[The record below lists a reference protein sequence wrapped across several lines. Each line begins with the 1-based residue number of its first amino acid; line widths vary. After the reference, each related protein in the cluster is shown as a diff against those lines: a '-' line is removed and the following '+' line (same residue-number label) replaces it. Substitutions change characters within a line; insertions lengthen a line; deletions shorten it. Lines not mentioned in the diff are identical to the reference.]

1 MAITTRT
8 LKDFNQDERGVVAII
23 FASCLMV
30 FMLVLACAI
39 DYGRAVH
46 SSSKIS
52 SSIDAAAL
60 AAAKAMRDKNGID
73 VATVARAHFDQ
84 NMKGQAST
92 YHTITQ
98 FDVTSSKTDVNI
110 TASADVKT
118 LFARAAGI
126 DKIKVTRKTTAAYNP
141 VDIEIAMQLDVTGS
155 MRGQKLADLKVAAK
169 DLVDIMLPDGGTPN
183 KVRVALA
190 PFAAGVDAGSF
201 AKAVT
206 NSRSTSNTCVYE
218 RRTAGNDAT
227 DAAPTG
233 NNDSLKLQSDLPGAN
248 TCSRGSSVL
257 PLTNDKAKIK
267 TKVDAFAAD
276 GYTAGHLG
284 TAWAWYTLSPNWSG
298 VWGADTGA
306 AYDPKVTKKYAIL
319 MTDGEYNTF
328 GGVAGNT
335 SKSQQQAKSL
345 CDAMKSKGLIVY
357 TVGFKLDNSGARDLL
372 SKCATSS
379 SHSFQAYDGAQLRSI
394 FRGIAEEIS
403 ALRLS
408 Q

>member
-23 FASCLMV
+23 FASCLMM
-30 FMLVLACAI
+30 FMLALACAI

-46 SSSKIS
+46 SSNKLA

-60 AAAKAMRDKNGID
+60 AAAKSMRDKNGLN
-73 VATVARAHFDQ
+73 VATVARTHFDQ

-92 YHTITQ
+92 YHQITQ
-98 FDVTSSKTDVNI
+98 FEVISSKSEVKI

-126 DKIKVTRKTTAAYNP
+126 EKIKVTRKTTAVYNP
-141 VDIEIAMQLDVTGS
+141 VDIEIAMQLDITGS
-155 MRGQKLADLKVAAK
+155 MKGQKLADLKVAAK
-169 DLVDIMLPDGGTPN
+169 DLVEIMLPDGGTTN

-206 NSRSTSNTCVYE
+206 NGRATSNTCVYE
-218 RRTAGNDAT
+218 RRTPGAEAT
-227 DAAPTG
+227 DAPPTG
-233 NNDSLKLQSDLPGAN
+233 NSDSLKLQSDLPGAN
-248 TCSRGSSVL
+248 SCPKGSMVL
-257 PLTNDKAKIK
+257 PLTSDKAKIK

-284 TAWAWYTLSPNWSG
+284 TAWAWYTLSPNWAG

-306 AYDPKVTKKYAIL
+306 AYDPKITKKYAIL
-319 MTDGEYNTF
+319 MTDGEYNTY
-328 GGVAGNT
+328 GGASGNT
-335 SKSQQQAKSL
+335 SKSQQQAKAL
-345 CDAMKSKGLIVY
+345 CDAMKSKGVIVY
-357 TVGFKLDNSGARDLL
+357 TVGFQLDDTGARALL

-379 SHSFQAYDGAQLRSI
+379 SHSYQAYDGAQLRSI